1 MELLKVNPAD
11 FMPSR
16 TKFERFIKEWKA
28 SRIEMKKETE
38 EFVKSAEFKELQKRL
53 SEKNAKRGLIK
64 RL

>member
-16 TKFERFIKEWKA
+16 SKFERFIKEWKA

-38 EFVKSAEFKELQKRL
+38 EFLKSEAYKELDKRL
-53 SEKNAKRGLIK
+53 TEKNAKRGLVKNI
-64 RL
+64 

>member
-16 TKFERFIKEWKA
+16 SKFERFLKEWKA

-38 EFVKSAEFKELQKRL
+38 ELLKSEKFKEIQKKL
-53 SEKNAKRGLIK
+53 DEKYANR
-64 RL
+64 RSN